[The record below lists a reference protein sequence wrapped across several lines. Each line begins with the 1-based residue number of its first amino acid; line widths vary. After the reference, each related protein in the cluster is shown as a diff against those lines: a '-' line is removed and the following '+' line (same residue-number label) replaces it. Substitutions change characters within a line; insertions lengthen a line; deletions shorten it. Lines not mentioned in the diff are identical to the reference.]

1 MQDHQSSDSNHING
15 DHNNGILNNGN
26 LNNGITNNSKPTTSN
41 PFIIKKSSKHH
52 ANKKLFIYSICFVAS
67 IAFIAVIVWVVV
79 SILNKPAID
88 EDFFVSDD
96 TKTTIDISA
105 IGSSTS
111 DHKTRTVYEY
121 DDDGNVI
128 SMKTYFEYTDA
139 DVAKNAYE
147 LLKNQPEFKN
157 SELKDKYIIIT
168 SDESQYKGLTAS
180 DIRQQAD
187 AIRAYQAQFEVNTS
201 DTDDTPSEEPL
212 PEENQE

>member
-1 MQDHQSSDSNHING
+1 MIWRYMQDHYNSDSNHAS
-15 DHNNGILNNGN
+15 GN

-52 ANKKLFIYSICFVAS
+52 TNKKLFIYSICFVAS
-67 IAFIAVIVWVVV
+67 IAFIAVIVWVLVLA
-79 SILNKPAID
+79 LNKPAID

-121 DDDGNVI
+121 DDNDNVI

-139 DVAKNAYE
+139 NTASTAYE
-147 LLKNQPEFKN
+147 SLKNQPEFKN

-180 DIRQQAD
+180 DVRQQAD
-187 AIRAYQAQFEVNTS
+187 AIRAYQTQFEVHSS
-201 DTDDTPSEEPL
+201 DTDTTTEEL